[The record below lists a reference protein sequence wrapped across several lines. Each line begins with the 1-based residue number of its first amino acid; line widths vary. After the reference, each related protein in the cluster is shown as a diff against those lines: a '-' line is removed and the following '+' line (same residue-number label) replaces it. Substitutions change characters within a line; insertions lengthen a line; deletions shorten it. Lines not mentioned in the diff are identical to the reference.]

1 MGSTRQSV
9 TKAPVPQTCD
19 SEGAKPDTYNEFEV
33 AKTLVGLKDAQL
45 KSSNICNLQSGA
57 ETIETEVKVAKHK
70 IKTTP
75 KMKKEKLDKAT
86 NDEPKKEEP
95 QKNEPKKE
103 EPQKEES

>member
-9 TKAPVPQTCD
+9 TKAPVPQTSD

-33 AKTLVGLKDAQL
+33 AKTLVGLKDAQP
-45 KSSNICNLQSGA
+45 KSSNIHNLQSDA
-57 ETIETEVKVAKHK
+57 ETIETEVKVAKCK

-75 KMKKEKLDKAT
+75 KMKKEKLDKAM

-95 QKNEPKKE
+95 QKE
-103 EPQKEES
+103 EPQKEEP